1 MKQKRRWFFAS
12 ASDETDLT
20 EINFKQEILENGEPM
35 KDVVDFY
42 DGRLIPQPTKG
53 ETYLKRTNEKVR
65 MLVTNV
71 IKDKVEYMEHNF
83 PAGKEQPIKDFLT
96 KFKLEQ

>member
-1 MKQKRRWFFAS
+1 
-12 ASDETDLT
+12 
-20 EINFKQEILENGEPM
+20 
-35 KDVVDFY
+35 
-42 DGRLIPQPTKG
+42 
-53 ETYLKRTNEKVR
+53 

-71 IKDKVEYMEHNF
+71 TKDKVEYMEHNF